1 MGKNIGMNVNLKLF
15 FILLNRLVYRGIDS
29 CFVGVQKTFV

>member
-15 FILLNRLVYRGIDS
+15 SILLNRLVYRGIDS
-29 CFVGVQKTFV
+29 CFVGVQKSFV